1 MPENRHSVFE
11 PPDSFVLSA
20 IRWNKLLI
28 LACALACAVI
38 GIAYGLARTPVYTA
52 SASLQVGQVNP
63 NSPGFLG
70 YVQSASSLAAA
81 FSRSIDAAPV
91 LSAVEKQVGV
101 SSREAVESLTSEPI
115 PLSPVFR
122 VIATSSDEGKATALA
137 NVASQA
143 VIKYQSHTNSAN
155 PEAKSLLGEY
165 RGGALA
171 VQKAKDKVAQ
181 LESEG
186 ARAPQIAA
194 AEAQTKSAQVR
205 LKAVGNAYNTTIVSQ
220 APRTGMV
227 TILAGATSASSDRK
241 SKVELFGFLGLLLGC
256 ALGCVLAVLR
266 ERRDIPRGA
275 QSPLPEPGPA
285 R

>member
-1 MPENRHSVFE
+1 MADNSHSVFE
-11 PPDSFVLSA
+11 PPDSYVLSA

-28 LACALACAVI
+28 LACALACAAI
-38 GIAYGLARTPVYTA
+38 GVAYGLARTPVYTA

-91 LSAVEKQVGV
+91 LQKVEKQVGV
-101 SSREAVESLTSEPI
+101 STVEAVESLSSEPI

-122 VIATSSDEGKATALA
+122 VIATNSDEGEAIALA
-137 NVASQA
+137 NVASKA

-155 PEAKSLLGEY
+155 PEAKALLGEY
-165 RGGALA
+165 REAALA
-171 VQKAKDKVAQ
+171 VQKARGTTAE
-181 LESEG
+181 LE
-186 ARAPQIAA
+186 AVDAPGPAIAA

-256 ALGCVLAVLR
+256 ALGCVLAVFR
-266 ERRDIPRGA
+266 ERREIPRGA
-275 QSPLPEPGPA
+275 PAPVPEPGTA